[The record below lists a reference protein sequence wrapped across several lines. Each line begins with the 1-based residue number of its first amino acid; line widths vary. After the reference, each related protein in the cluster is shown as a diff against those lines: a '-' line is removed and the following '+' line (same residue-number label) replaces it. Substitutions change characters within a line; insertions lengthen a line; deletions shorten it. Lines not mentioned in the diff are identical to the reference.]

1 MAKLRET
8 PISDVMTKNGKLRID
23 GRLVRDQ
30 AYRPLAETGCPLAQK
45 AEAKWRPRSHP
56 DGAPSPSEIRALDRT
71 TFRSNVAPRC
81 L

>member
-30 AYRPLAETGCPLAQK
+30 AYRPLAETGCPLVQK

-56 DGAPSPSEIRALDRT
+56 VADRHARSGARDGRTVRLVHPRYAL
-71 TFRSNVAPRC
+71 
-81 L
+81 